1 MTRKSL
7 MMKGVVAGFAAVAML
22 MSGGVIAANAAD
34 TATDAAASVSA
45 AAGSNA
51 QSFIQYDVAQNPSD
65 SDKGKALT
73 ELLSDYNTYWT
84 AGKGV
89 TEAGKTVL
97 AHDDQLT
104 ESINQQAAKDTADK
118 KNDQQA
124 RAFSDAQMNTAD
136 TLYEGLGAT
145 LGRYFKDDMEAG
157 KLPKT
162 EAFLNT
168 AGISTSNAEST
179 YAHPRPYVDRANYK
193 GEKLDLKSLKNTLNI
208 SKVQAYEDQ
217 GEYDGLADSGS
228 FPSGHTTFAFSKGVA
243 LATILPELGP
253 QIMTRVSEAGNN
265 RIVLGVHYP
274 LDIMGGHIAGT
285 FGVATSLSDPDTAQA
300 AKDARAELQSVL
312 GADCRAN
319 GITKNADLHSCINAT
334 NANGQSSKKDYGGYT
349 NAFTDEVS
357 GEPVTDRASAL
368 AAYEARMT
376 YGFTQTGDTT
386 KRPVVPEGAENLLA
400 NVEYFTTDDA
410 SDPDDAS
417 LKFTTDELRQVIAAS
432 EIESGYPLD
441 ASSDGWGRINL
452 AKLYTARVT
461 FDGTDPATRKITSI
475 SFGHHRNEVKIEKAE
490 VPTQPKADT
499 LSELLGDYNKYFDF
513 YKGGVIDNDKT
524 GTLAHDDAL
533 TEQINNKAAADN
545 KAGANDQQKR
555 AVSDAAMDS
564 TETLYDALGPVLGK
578 YYKDGMQ
585 GCEYGKYDCTLA
597 NVQGFLDWADYSAST
612 GTAKKYFQHP
622 RPYVDRV
629 NYQGKTLDLGDLKK
643 TLNIDKVKAY
653 EDQGQNDG
661 LAASG
666 SFPSGHTTFAFT
678 QDTGLAYL
686 LPELGPEIMTRV
698 SEAGNNRIVL
708 GVHYP
713 LDILGGHIAGQW
725 GVADEIANN
734 KDTQEYAKAARKE
747 LVSYLADQCV
757 ANKNVA
763 KASATD
769 EDTLQSC
776 IDATKANTTDG
787 YKNSFTDEVST
798 KPVTDRASALDA
810 YKARMTYGFKTTG
823 KTDQAPVVPD
833 EAVRLLD
840 NVEAF
845 KSLTADQKKAVLA
858 ATEGASGYPLDA
870 SSKGWARI
878 NLAAAYSAK
887 VVLSKDGKTVVAVVP
902 GQAQASVVKD
912 TTAPVFSGVE
922 DATVA
927 FGGAFDPLAGVS
939 ASDDVDGDLTK
950 AIKVEGTVD
959 TSKAG
964 EYTLTYTA
972 TDAAGNT
979 ATATRTVT
987 VKAKPETPDTV
998 KPVFSGVV
1006 DATVEFGAAFDPLA
1020 GVSASDDVDGD
1031 LTKAIKVEGAVDT
1044 SKAGVYTLTYTVSDK
1059 AGNTATATRK
1069 VTVKKKGTTTPT
1081 TPTTPNEKPTTPTTP
1096 TQPNKQPT
1104 GKLSNTGATVTAVA
1118 AVVAVLAGAGV
1129 TLTMIR
1135 RRNSAR

>member
-1 MTRKSL
+1 
-7 MMKGVVAGFAAVAML
+7 MMKGAVASFAAVAML

-34 TATDAAASVSA
+34 AATDAAAPVSA

-73 ELLSDYNTYWT
+73 QLLSDYNTYWT

-89 TEAGKTVL
+89 TDAGKTVL

-124 RAFSDAQMNTAD
+124 RAFSDAQMNIAD

-145 LGRYFKDDMEAG
+145 LGGYFKADMEAG

-162 EAFLNT
+162 EAFLKD
-168 AGISTSNAEST
+168 AGISTSNAKST
-179 YAHPRPYVDRANYK
+179 YAHPRPYVDRTNYK
-193 GEKLDLKSLKNTLNI
+193 GKKLDLKGLKSTLNI

-285 FGVATSLSDPDTAQA
+285 FGVATSLSDSKTAQA

-312 GADCRAN
+312 GADCQAH

-376 YGFTQTGDTT
+376 YGFTQTGDST
-386 KRPVVPEGAENLLA
+386 KRQVVPEGAENLLA

-452 AKLYTARVT
+452 AKLYTAQVT
-461 FDGTDPATRKITSI
+461 FDGTDPATRKITNI
-475 SFGHHRNEVKIEKAE
+475 SFGHHRNEVKIKKAE

-524 GTLAHDDAL
+524 GTLAHDDAI
-533 TEQINNKAAADN
+533 TEQINNKAAADT
-545 KAGANDQQKR
+545 KAGTNDQQKR

-578 YYKDGMQ
+578 YYKEGMQ
-585 GCEYGKYDCTLA
+585 GCEYGKYECTLA

-653 EDQGQNDG
+653 EDQGQYDG

-678 QDTGLAYL
+678 QGTGLAYL

-725 GVADEIANN
+725 GVATMIANGSDDPN
-734 KDTQEYAKAARKE
+734 SEDYQNSFGTNARKD
-747 LVSYLADQCV
+747 LVDYLTAQC
-757 ANKNVA
+757 K
-763 KASATD
+763 KD
-769 EDTLQSC
+769 GYGDTLQSC
-776 IDATKANTTDG
+776 IDAT
-787 YKNSFTDEVST
+787 
-798 KPVTDRASALDA
+798 
-810 YKARMTYGFKTTG
+810 KARMTYGFKTTG

-878 NLAAAYSAK
+878 NLAAVYSAK

-912 TTAPVFSGVE
+912 TTAPTFTGV
-922 DATVA
+922 DDVTVE

-939 ASDDVDGDLTK
+939 AK
-950 AIKVEGTVD
+950 
-959 TSKAG
+959 
-964 EYTLTYTA
+964 
-972 TDAAGNT
+972 
-979 ATATRTVT
+979 
-987 VKAKPETPDTV
+987 
-998 KPVFSGVV
+998 
-1006 DATVEFGAAFDPLA
+1006 
-1020 GVSASDDVDGD
+1020 DDVDGD
-1031 LTKAIKVEGAVDT
+1031 LTKAIKVEGAVDS

-1059 AGNTATATRK
+1059 AGNKATATRK
-1069 VTVKKKGTTTPT
+1069 VTVEKKGTTTPT
-1081 TPTTPNEKPTTPTTP
+1081 TPITPTTP
-1096 TQPNKQPT
+1096 SKKPQTKPQTKPTQTVNKP

-1118 AVVAVLAGAGV
+1118 AAVAVLAGAGV